1 MQVAAVNYAINV
13 WAMKRV
19 MNVAQSQVS
28 QLMESSMPAPRA
40 EAHLE
45 PHKGTLLDVRL

>member
-1 MQVAAVNYAINV
+1 VQAAAVNYAINV

-19 MNVAQSQVS
+19 MSVARSQVS
-28 QLMESSMPAPRA
+28 ELITSTAKVQAN
-40 EAHLE
+40 LE

>member
-1 MQVAAVNYAINV
+1 MQAAAVNYAINV

-19 MNVAQSQVS
+19 MSVARSQVS
-28 QLMESSMPAPRA
+28 ELLAPRTKV
-40 EAHLE
+40 ETTLE